1 MCIAVTRDMDLAPI
15 WGRCL
20 SELHYFVSMHQE
32 VCQSVW
38 MVIPLSS
45 TPYEREIHISRHG
58 YTHLYSQASSS
69 QAVVEALQ
77 LYSTL
82 QHSTAL
88 QLYSALQYTSSTIP
102 LRPDTYRDIS
112 KRTHDDV
119 GARTAAV
126 TGISRDSLLE
136 KT

>member
-1 MCIAVTRDMDLAPI
+1 MDPPLI

-32 VCQSVW
+32 VCQSVSFGW
-38 MVIPLSS
+38 SYHYCIIYPI
-45 TPYEREIHISRHG
+45 YGREIHISRHG
-58 YTHLYSQASSS
+58 YTHLYSQPSSS

-77 LYSTL
+77 LYNTL

-102 LRPDTYRDIS
+102 L
-112 KRTHDDV
+112 K
-119 GARTAAV
+119 
-126 TGISRDSLLE
+126 E
-136 KT
+136 